1 MATASPAPP
10 PHSFIPVLLDS
21 NVVTYWI
28 PVLAIL
34 VLVIGF
40 SLVVTLHLAKPIC
53 DMVMICA
60 PTDRTGRLTKLLTW
74 TYADSST
81 VIKDGPVKD
90 GLVTQYTKS
99 KTYRAVGQ
107 FHLVI
112 GSILMCVY
120 AMMLLGFPEGTA
132 GTSDFAEKIQN
143 YVRGLHN
150 VFLASVAFM
159 LAGFW
164 FIDLAWN
171 MDPSGM
177 VSLGDIS
184 KPAIASTAG
193 KGGTPAHESLENK
206 MQALMVYKYYHA
218 DVRTQVQFSVFLL
231 LAFLTRR
238 DPLLQILCW
247 IIYSTAITFSY
258 ARSFVFYVTLDFENF
273 SKCSA
278 LTVYWV
284 GTTFSWLL
292 EWFALVAMFN
302 TRWEASATG
311 HDYGLLAEFPSNAS
325 AVPFSAEV
333 IEPLKSYS
341 NKSWNDAI
349 GVMLV
354 TAQVVKVLTYIF
366 AWVYAIQ
373 PSRRQFGADAGGYG
387 AYGGQGVGNP
397 HSQSALLSK
406 A

>member
-34 VLVIGF
+34 VLVIAF
-40 SLVVTLHLAKPIC
+40 SLVVTCNLAKPIC
-53 DMVMICA
+53 ETLMCGA
-60 PTDRTGRLTKLLTW
+60 PKDKMERLTKLLTW
-74 TYADSST
+74 TYPDSST
-81 VIKDGPVKD
+81 VFKE
-90 GLVTQYTKS
+90 GLVAQYSKS

-177 VSLGDIS
+177 VSLGDILKS
-184 KPAIASTAG
+184 ESASTAT
-193 KGGTPAHESLENK
+193 KSDTSEPEIIENK

-247 IIYSTAITFSY
+247 LIYSTAITFSY

-311 HDYGLLAEFPSNAS
+311 HDYGLLAEFPINAS

-373 PSRRQFGADAGGYG
+373 PSSRQFGGDQSGYG
-387 AYGGQGVGNP
+387 VYGGKAVGNQ
-397 HSQSALLSK
+397 HSKSALLSK

>member
-1 MATASPAPP
+1 MATTSPPPP
-10 PHSFIPVLLDS
+10 PHSFIPVLLDG
-21 NVVTYWI
+21 NVVTYYI
-28 PVLAIL
+28 PVLVIL

-40 SLVVTLHLAKPIC
+40 SLAMTCECTNNICNMLTFGAAK
-53 DMVMICA
+53 
-60 PTDRTGRLTKLLTW
+60 TTKLTKLLNW
-74 TYADSST
+74 TYQLEEEDGTVKST
-81 VIKDGPVKD
+81 LK
-90 GLVTQYTKS
+90 TQYSKS
-99 KTYRAVGQ
+99 KTYRTVGQ

-112 GSILMCVY
+112 GSILMFFY
-120 AMMLLGFPEGTA
+120 AYMLLFFPEGTA

-159 LAGFW
+159 LPGFW

-177 VSLGDIS
+177 VSLGDVL
-184 KPAIASTAG
+184 KPKGAPEQKPKTGTEPTADAQTSG
-193 KGGTPAHESLENK
+193 KQ

-218 DVRTQVQFSVFLL
+218 DVRTQVQFSLFLL

-247 IIYSTAITFSY
+247 LIYSTAITFSY

-273 SKCSA
+273 YSKSA
-278 LTVYWV
+278 LTFYWV
-284 GTTFSWLL
+284 GTTLSWLL

-311 HDYGLLAEFPSNAS
+311 HDYGLLAEFPSNTS

-341 NKSWNDAI
+341 NKGWNDAI
-349 GVMLV
+349 GIMLV
-354 TAQVVKVLTYIF
+354 TAQALKGLIYFF
-366 AWVYAIQ
+366 AWAVALQ
-373 PSRRQFGADAGGYG
+373 PSKRTGADPSTYGNYG
-387 AYGGQGVGNP
+387 ADSIGSK